1 VDEKYKYRR
10 YIAYFDMLGMEPAV
24 DRNMFEAM
32 DALHRID
39 QSKELISQFG
49 LYVESLNK
57 KITVKDQIKFFIFS
71 DTIIAYSY
79 KDEIEDLWAI
89 LFYASEMFCQTLHR
103 KVPLRGSVT
112 LGNFIFDLE
121 KNFFLGPALNEAY
134 TIAENTQWLG
144 VCLSDDVAQNCIESN
159 IRGGDKDPLCVEWN
173 TPKKDMNIQGKYV
186 LNWLATHKH
195 NFLVKPPLSPEV
207 FYQFKDLF
215 GEYDSL
221 SEDIKKKYQN
231 TVNFINEMFKVNV

>member
-1 VDEKYKYRR
+1 
-10 YIAYFDMLGMEPAV
+10 
-24 DRNMFEAM
+24 
-32 DALHRID
+32 
-39 QSKELISQFG
+39 
-49 LYVESLNK
+49 
-57 KITVKDQIKFFIFS
+57 
-71 DTIIAYSY
+71 
-79 KDEIEDLWAI
+79 
-89 LFYASEMFCQTLHR
+89 
-103 KVPLRGSVT
+103 
-112 LGNFIFDLE
+112 
-121 KNFFLGPALNEAY
+121 
-134 TIAENTQWLG
+134 
-144 VCLSDDVAQNCIESN
+144 
-159 IRGGDKDPLCVEWN
+159 VEWN